1 MTNIVKVKTGSQY
14 EDMGSYSRLV
24 SIDNWIHV
32 SNTAGRHPVT
42 KEISSDLVE
51 QTHQVFANIEAAL
64 AAVQAS
70 LADVVCSRVF
80 VQNPEDVPAVMGVVG
95 EKFRGIDPAS
105 TVTCPPLGSTIYR
118 VELEVTAYR
127 GASRAVVTHIKLGE

>member
-1 MTNIVKVKTGSQY
+1 MTSVIKVKTGSKY
-14 EDMGSYSRLV
+14 EEMGSYSRLV
-24 SIDNWIHV
+24 AVDNWIHV
-32 SNTAGRHPVT
+32 SNTAGRHPQT
-42 KEISSDLVE
+42 KEISADLIE

-64 AAVQAS
+64 AAVDAS

-80 VQNPEDVPAVMGVVG
+80 IQNPQDVATVMSVVG

-105 TVTCPPLGSTIYR
+105 TVTCPPLGSTVYR

-127 GASRAVVTHIKLGE
+127 GASRATVSHIRLD